1 MYISTLISLLKA
13 AWLVA
18 FFTQKSHF
26 EAFILNHPLCTHNIH
41 AIRTLAVS
49 KESYSR
55 VNESKQ
61 QVNSFIIYNLDSI
74 ERVNG
79 NWQSENLEKKKNAC
93 EKNAPP
99 RLDLAPFER
108 PIAV

>member
-1 MYISTLISLLKA
+1 MHIHKQFYIVT
-13 AWLVA
+13 
-18 FFTQKSHF
+18 
-26 EAFILNHPLCTHNIH
+26 N
-41 AIRTLAVS
+41 

-79 NWQSENLEKKKNAC
+79 NWQSENLEEKKNAC

-108 PIAV
+108 PIAVWSGGALTIWATGTTEEIYQKLRI

>member
-1 MYISTLISLLKA
+1 METKQCMKIERYMLLRSG
-13 AWLVA
+13 LYM
-18 FFTQKSHF
+18 
-26 EAFILNHPLCTHNIH
+26 I
-41 AIRTLAVS
+41 

-61 QVNSFIIYNLDSI
+61 QLNSFIIYNLDSI
-74 ERVNG
+74 ERVND
-79 NWQSENLEKKKNAC
+79 NLQSKNLKKKKMRV

-99 RLDLAPFER
+99 SLDLAPFER

>member
-1 MYISTLISLLKA
+1 MMT
-13 AWLVA
+13 
-18 FFTQKSHF
+18 
-26 EAFILNHPLCTHNIH
+26 
-41 AIRTLAVS
+41 

-79 NWQSENLEKKKNAC
+79 NWQSENLEKKC
-93 EKNAPP
+93 
-99 RLDLAPFER
+99 
-108 PIAV
+108 V

>member
-1 MYISTLISLLKA
+1 MRGYIGLELLQYKTISHTFKSST
-13 AWLVA
+13 
-18 FFTQKSHF
+18 
-26 EAFILNHPLCTHNIH
+26 
-41 AIRTLAVS
+41 RT

-74 ERVNG
+74 ERVND
-79 NWQSENLEKKKNAC
+79 NLQSKNLKKKMRV

>member
-1 MYISTLISLLKA
+1 MFYVLYFLD
-13 AWLVA
+13 
-18 FFTQKSHF
+18 
-26 EAFILNHPLCTHNIH
+26 
-41 AIRTLAVS
+41 

-79 NWQSENLEKKKNAC
+79 NWQSENLEEKKMRVK
-93 EKNAPP
+93 KMRRRGSISR
-99 RLDLAPFER
+99 RLSVPLQSDPAEL
-108 PIAV
+108 